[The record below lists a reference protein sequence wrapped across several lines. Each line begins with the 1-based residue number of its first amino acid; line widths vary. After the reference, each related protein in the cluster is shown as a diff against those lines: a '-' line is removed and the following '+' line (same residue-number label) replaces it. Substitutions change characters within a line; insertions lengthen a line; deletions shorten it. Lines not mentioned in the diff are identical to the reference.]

1 MYASECTY
9 TCRLGGKAAAAAVAV
24 GRPRGILAGI
34 GMDT

>member
-9 TCRLGGKAAAAAVAV
+9 TCRLGGKAAAAAAV